1 MAIEKNNE
9 LVITRVFNAP
19 IEKVWQAWS
28 DPKILSKWWGPA
40 GFTAPHMKIDFKVG
54 GKYHFCMRGAGMDG
68 VMRDFWSCGKYL
80 EIEPMKKI
88 VATDSFADEMGNVV
102 PASYYGMG
110 EGFPLEFKVILNFTE
125 KNQKTTMILK
135 HIAMPK
141 GEMQDLSSMGWNSS
155 FDKLD
160 AIL

>member
-1 MAIEKNNE
+1 
-9 LVITRVFNAP
+9 
-19 IEKVWQAWS
+19 
-28 DPKILSKWWGPA
+28 
-40 GFTAPHMKIDFKVG
+40 
-54 GKYHFCMRGAGMDG
+54 
-68 VMRDFWSCGKYL
+68 
-80 EIEPMKKI
+80 
-88 VATDSFADEMGNVV
+88 MGNVG